1 MQAVRRFRMSALAAA
16 AALALTAGTSF
27 AASEFVGVWKVK
39 DSDGK
44 AFQITLSED
53 GSAGA
58 DRAGKPMKGK
68 WSEDGGAAVVTWDTG
83 WITKIAKEGSGYKKT
98 AFKKGAEPLPKNSSD
113 AEKVK

>member
-1 MQAVRRFRMSALAAA
+1 MQAERRFRMSALAAA

-53 GSAGA
+53 G
-58 DRAGKPMKGK
+58 
-68 WSEDGGAAVVTWDTG
+68 GAAVVTWDTG